1 MNTSNL
7 SYSVWGVFENKN
19 KLFLKNLQKKL
30 RTDFNGPKF
39 PLHITLSSNFKIN
52 NKNIFNKMRLIS
64 KESRKFYIETNNF
77 GYKKKFFQ
85 SIFVKVRTNNKLILQ
100 KKIIDKYLNAK
111 KKKYF
116 PHISLYYGNLP
127 EIKKKKIIA
136 NLKKFRVRIK
146 IKEIYLVKNDEKKL
160 RWQIIRKYKI

>member
-1 MNTSNL
+1 M
-7 SYSVWGVFENKN
+7 
-19 KLFLKNLQKKL
+19 
-30 RTDFNGPKF
+30 
-39 PLHITLSSNFKIN
+39 
-52 NKNIFNKMRLIS
+52 
-64 KESRKFYIETNNF
+64 
-77 GYKKKFFQ
+77 
-85 SIFVKVRTNNKLILQ
+85 KVRTNNKLILQ

-111 KKKYF
+111 KKKNF
-116 PHISLYYGNLP
+116 PHKSLYYGNLT

>member
-77 GYKKKFFQ
+77 GYKKNFF
-85 SIFVKVRTNNKLILQ
+85 
-100 KKIIDKYLNAK
+100 
-111 KKKYF
+111 
-116 PHISLYYGNLP
+116 NLF
-127 EIKKKKIIA
+127 
-136 NLKKFRVRIK
+136 L
-146 IKEIYLVKNDEKKL
+146 
-160 RWQIIRKYKI
+160 